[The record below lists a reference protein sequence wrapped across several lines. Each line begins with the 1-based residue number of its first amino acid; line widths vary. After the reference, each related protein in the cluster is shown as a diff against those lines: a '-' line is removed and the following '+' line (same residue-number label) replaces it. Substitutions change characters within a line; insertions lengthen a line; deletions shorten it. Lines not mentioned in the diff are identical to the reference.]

1 MINHRLRKSK
11 TSNITVKDLTVSYK
25 VPTTTGTSNLISRFK
40 FPITNIKKMISLPD
54 ISEYPFA
61 VEITNLQDGTTH
73 RTYHKDLI
81 DVHNAVSSTDEDIE
95 YRCGW
100 NRELHELICDS
111 HKNEQ

>member
-1 MINHRLRKSK
+1 MITQRLHKIK
-11 TSNITVKDLTVSYK
+11 TSNTVVKDLTVSYK
-25 VPTTTGTSNLISRFK
+25 VPTTTGTSNLTSRFK

-61 VEITNLQDGTTH
+61 VETTNLQDGTTH